1 MPAFAVQTVLNITKM
16 EIKPDVGDNDEH
28 RNQSWL
34 NVVRQLYQLAWLSD
48 RNELMIAWAKE
59 QL

>member
-1 MPAFAVQTVLNITKM
+1 MPAFAAQTVLILQKGGKT
-16 EIKPDVGDNDEH
+16 DVGDNDEH
-28 RNQSWL
+28 RSQSWL